1 MKHTRTLALAT
12 LLLALGAAFAAP
24 AMARDDGRRDHDRRG
39 HDRSYDR
46 RDNDRGYRQDRYA
59 RDDFRDGR
67 DSRRG
72 KGHGKRHGKGR
83 GHRDHVVYVS
93 RPPVVVHHNRGHR
106 GPPPWARGRHY
117 QYAGY
122 APTYVVN
129 DYRHYGLRN
138 PPRGHHW
145 RRSDAGEFLLVAIAT
160 GIIADIFIG
169 R

>member
-12 LLLALGAAFAAP
+12 LLLAFGAMFAAP
-24 AMARDDGRRDHDRRG
+24 AMARDHDRRG
-39 HDRSYDR
+39 
-46 RDNDRGYRQDRYA
+46 NDRGYDRNYDRSYGHDRHA
-59 RDDFRDGR
+59 RDDYRRDR

-72 KGHGKRHGKGR
+72 KGHGKRHGK

-122 APTYVVN
+122 APTYVVQ

-145 RRSDAGEFLLVAIAT
+145 RRSDAGEFLLVAVAT
-160 GIIADIFIG
+160 GIIADILIG

>member
-24 AMARDDGRRDHDRRG
+24 AMARDHDRRG
-39 HDRSYDR
+39 HDRGHERSHDR
-46 RDNDRGYRQDRYA
+46 GNDRGYRNDRYA
-59 RDDFRDGR
+59 RDDFRRDR

-72 KGHGKRHGKGR
+72 KRHGKGH

-93 RPPVVVHHNRGHR
+93 RPQVVVHHNRGHR

-122 APTYVVN
+122 APTYVVQ

-138 PPRGHHW
+138 PPRGHQW
-145 RRSDAGEFLLVAIAT
+145 RRSDSGEFLLVAIAT
-160 GIIADIFIG
+160 GIIADIFLG

>member
-1 MKHTRTLALAT
+1 
-12 LLLALGAAFAAP
+12 
-24 AMARDDGRRDHDRRG
+24 MARDDGRRGNDRG

-46 RDNDRGYRQDRYA
+46 GYERGYGNDRYA
-59 RDDFRDGR
+59 RDDYRRDRDR

-72 KGHGKRHGKGR
+72 KGHGRGYGKGHGK

-122 APTYVVN
+122 APTYVVQ
-129 DYRHYGLRN
+129 DYRHYGLRH

-145 RRSDAGEFLLVAIAT
+145 RRSDAGEFLLVAVAT
-160 GIIADIFIG
+160 GIIADIFLG